1 MKRVVVDAS
10 VILKW
15 YLVDETY
22 GAQAL
27 SLLQQCAAG
36 ELEILAPS
44 LLPYELMNGLMIAGR
59 RARLD
64 QNTISLSF
72 RGFMSLGIRFYE
84 ISFFADKVL
93 QYCRLYGRSAYDS
106 SYLALA
112 EQEGVDLITAD
123 ERLFNSVQKDLPWV
137 RWINEGQR
145 PIFPAGKKGAVPH

>member
-1 MKRVVVDAS
+1 MKRAVVDTS

-15 YLVDETY
+15 YLLDEAH

-44 LLPYELMNGLMIAGR
+44 LLTYELMNGLVIAGR

-64 QNTISLSF
+64 QNAVSLSF
-72 RGFMSLGIRFYE
+72 RGFMSLGVRFYE
-84 ISFFADKVL
+84 VSFFADKVL
-93 QYCRLYGRSAYDS
+93 QYCRLYGRSVYDS

-137 RWINEGQR
+137 RWI
-145 PIFPAGKKGAVPH
+145 GK

>member
-10 VILKW
+10 AILKW
-15 YLVDETY
+15 YLLDEAH

-27 SLLQQCAAG
+27 ALLQQCTAG

-44 LLPYELMNGLMIAGR
+44 LLTYELMNGLVIAGR

-64 QNTISLSF
+64 QDTISLSF

-84 ISFFADKVL
+84 VSLFADKVF
-93 QYCRLYGRSAYDS
+93 QYSRLYGRSVYDS

-112 EQEGVDLITAD
+112 EQEGVDMITAD
-123 ERLFNSVQKDLPWV
+123 ERLFNAVQKDLPWV
-137 RWINEGQR
+137 RWIE
-145 PIFPAGKKGAVPH
+145 

>member
-1 MKRVVVDAS
+1 MKRAVVDAS

-15 YLVDETY
+15 YLLDEAH

-27 SLLQQCAAG
+27 ALLQQCTAR

-44 LLPYELMNGLMIAGR
+44 LLTYELMNGLVIAGR
-59 RARLD
+59 RARLED
-64 QNTISLSF
+64 TISLSF
-72 RGFMSLGIRFYE
+72 KGFISLGIRFYD
-84 ISFFADKVL
+84 ISFFADKML
-93 QYCRLYGRSAYDS
+93 QYCQIYGRSAYDS

-137 RWINEGQR
+137 RWIGE
-145 PIFPAGKKGAVPH
+145 

>member
-1 MKRVVVDAS
+1 MKRAVVDAS

-15 YLVDETY
+15 YLLDEAH

-27 SLLQQCAAG
+27 ALLQQCTAR

-44 LLPYELMNGLMIAGR
+44 LLTYELMNGLVIAAR
-59 RARLD
+59 RARLED
-64 QNTISLSF
+64 TISLSF
-72 RGFMSLGIRFYE
+72 NGFISLGIRFYD
-84 ISFFADKVL
+84 ISFFADKML
-93 QYCRLYGRSAYDS
+93 QYCQIYGRSAYDS

-137 RWINEGQR
+137 RWIGES
-145 PIFPAGKKGAVPH
+145 